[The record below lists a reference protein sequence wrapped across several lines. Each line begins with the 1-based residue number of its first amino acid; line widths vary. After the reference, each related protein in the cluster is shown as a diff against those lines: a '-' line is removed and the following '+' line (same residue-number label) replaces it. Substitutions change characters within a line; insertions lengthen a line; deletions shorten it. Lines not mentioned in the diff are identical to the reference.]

1 MSRVAMLLVGVSA
14 LMLGGCG
21 AVSSAVDTTFKIA
34 HGIGSLSAAG
44 TKHTFQTIDGGVK
57 IAKGGVELTGDAMKL
72 LDQMG
77 EAGHRSRMRNV
88 EYARAIDSP
97 KRLAKAPD

>member
-1 MSRVAMLLVGVSA
+1 MSRVAMLLVGAAA
-14 LMLGGCG
+14 LALGGCG

-34 HGIGSLSAAG
+34 HGMASLSAAG
-44 TKHTFQTIDGGVK
+44 TKHTFQTIE
-57 IAKGGVELTGDAMKL
+57 GGVELTGDAMKL

-77 EAGHRSRMRNV
+77 EAGHRSRMRDV

-97 KRLAKAPD
+97 KRMAKAPD